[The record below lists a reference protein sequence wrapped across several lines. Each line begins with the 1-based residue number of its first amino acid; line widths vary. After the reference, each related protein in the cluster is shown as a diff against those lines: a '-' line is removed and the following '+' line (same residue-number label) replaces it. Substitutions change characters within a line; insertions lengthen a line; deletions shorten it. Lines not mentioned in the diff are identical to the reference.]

1 MEPFEINLVG
11 DVLTVMPQPDGSF
24 TIFNGDDLLGTIAPA
39 LQESDALRWRTLDLM
54 AVDYA
59 QQVGEL
65 IEEHQM

>member
-11 DVLTVMPQPDGSF
+11 EVLTVMPQPDGSF
-24 TIFNGDDLLGTIAPA
+24 TIFNGDALLGTIAPNYD
-39 LQESDALRWRTLDLM
+39 ESDALRWRTLDLM

-65 IEEHQM
+65 IDEHEM